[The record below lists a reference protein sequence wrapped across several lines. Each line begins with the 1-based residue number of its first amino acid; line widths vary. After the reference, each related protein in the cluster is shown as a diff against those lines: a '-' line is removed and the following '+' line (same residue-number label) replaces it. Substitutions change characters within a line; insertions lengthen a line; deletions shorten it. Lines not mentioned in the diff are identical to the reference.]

1 MIASEP
7 FCYDCMASHI
17 LGMGDVSR
25 HLCRNLKKSNKMH
38 KRCRRGSWRPSLTSM
53 RPSLNLACMGSM
65 GGLVKLIPGMNKV
78 TPQQIHDAESHNHRL
93 HDELNDSQGM
103 CRFGASCQ
111 VSFKKEECCTWSG
124 STQEQVNVQNCSV
137 TDFSDAYADEKS
149 GKCDASSI
157 PGLELGSEEPHS
169 GQSKGKIRHSEK
181 EEEQLGISILVH
193 QLRSRGSAVPKGF
206 GAKK

>member
-1 MIASEP
+1 MTASEP

-53 RPSLNLACMGSM
+53 RPSLNLACRGSM

-78 TPQQIHDAESHNHRL
+78 TPQQIHDAKSHNHRL

-111 VSFKKEECCTWSG
+111 VSFKKEKCCTWFWK
-124 STQEQVNVQNCSV
+124 NPR
-137 TDFSDAYADEKS
+137 A
-149 GKCDASSI
+149 
-157 PGLELGSEEPHS
+157 GLEEPHS